1 MHFRFFF
8 IFDRVRELWRFPQAF
23 HPLLGPRVPGEQR
36 PQRLKPTRSPL
47 SIMRPQYEADLINCT
62 PSSHVFPSLLGDLAD
77 IDLVNRSHIR
87 GYEDENCLVDYTFA
101 ESRSSPRRRQPIFPA
116 PIHPRRLNKLS
127 PHMSLERG
135 WSIFPIN
142 VYLMRTGRVKLGLFQ
157 VHD

>member
-8 IFDRVRELWRFPQAF
+8 ILTALGAVAFPQAF
-23 HPLLGPRVPGEQR
+23 HPLLAQESQENNAPAAQANEIPAEHNAA
-36 PQRLKPTRSPL
+36 
-47 SIMRPQYEADLINCT
+47 QYEADLINCT

-101 ESRSSPRRRQPIFPA
+101 DPEQPQTEATYLSCAYPPETIEQIVTSHESEEMVDISDACIFNENWA
-116 PIHPRRLNKLS
+116 S
-127 PHMSLERG
+127 E
-135 WSIFPIN
+135 
-142 VYLMRTGRVKLGLFQ
+142 LGLFQ